1 MKEKTNIIPFKKEA
15 PPVLA
20 LKNVKV
26 HLGLSQETY
35 AFTAS
40 LWVDGKRYAAVSN
53 AGHGGPCEIHE
64 QKGAGFPGHGH
75 WESASALNQRIA
87 STFPRLF
94 SDLFP
99 KGREQDLDEVISGL
113 VSRHLVVKEIK
124 RNFRK
129 CFVAL
134 SKEDEKIYQWKKV
147 RGESEEAGKARWK
160 ASNGEKYTLL
170 NDLPLEE
177 VVALHEKNG

>member
-1 MKEKTNIIPFKKEA
+1 MKEKTNIIPFEKEA

-26 HLGLSQETY
+26 HLGLSQETF

-64 QKGAGFPGHGH
+64 QKGAQ
-75 WESASALNQRIA
+75 SAAELDQRIS

-113 VSRHLVVKEIK
+113 VSRHLLVKEIK
-124 RNFRK
+124 SNFRK

-177 VVALHEKNG
+177 VVALHKKHG